1 MHFSSQLSYTPFNI
15 TKSMK
20 IYFLGISGTFMG
32 NLAQIAK
39 AMGHEVFGCDNK
51 VYPPM
56 SDELKSSGI
65 NFFQGYEEKNIVDAD
80 IYVIGNAISKENNL
94 LKEILRLEKKV
105 VSGPEWLYQNILS
118 NKKVIAVSGTHGKTT
133 VTSMIAHTLIN
144 NNFDPN
150 YLIAGIPKKL
160 EKSWNISNYEV
171 FVIEADEYDTCYFD
185 KRPKFFHYRP
195 NILLINNIEFDHA
208 DIYEN
213 IEMIEKNFFELI
225 KTMPSKSKVLIN
237 EKKVSKS
244 FRNKLKKEKLK
255 TTLQFLSL
263 NTSNIHEEN
272 KLLAAHAIED
282 LISKEKV
289 LNGLKDYIGVKR
301 RFETIFNNKNFKL
314 IDDFAHHPTAIEETI
329 KMIREQTDNLTL
341 IVELGSNSMKR
352 GVHDKRLVDI
362 FKNQETYTINA
373 SAEQEKI
380 FSVHAKELTNDDIV
394 KICSKDE
401 KKKTILMCGN
411 RNFHGF
417 QKLILN
423 QLIK

>member
-1 MHFSSQLSYTPFNI
+1 
-15 TKSMK
+15 MK

-32 NLAQIAK
+32 NLAQMAK
-39 AMGHEVFGCDNK
+39 AIGYEVFGCDNK

-56 SDELKSSGI
+56 SDELNSSGI

-160 EKSWNISNYEV
+160 EKSWNISNDEV

-195 NILLINNIEFDHA
+195 NTLLINNIEFDHA

-225 KTMPSKSKVLIN
+225 KTMPLKSKVLIN

-244 FRNKLKKEKLK
+244 FRNKLKKEELK

-263 NTSNIHEEN
+263 NASNIHEEN

-289 LNGLKDYIGVKR
+289 LNGLKDYTGVKR
-301 RFETIFNNKNFKL
+301 RFEIIFNDKNFKL

-362 FKNQETYTINA
+362 FKNHETYTINA

-380 FSVHAKELTNDDIV
+380 FSAHAKELTNDDIV

-401 KKKTILMCGN
+401 EKKTILMCGN

>member
-1 MHFSSQLSYTPFNI
+1 
-15 TKSMK
+15 
-20 IYFLGISGTFMG
+20 MG
-32 NLAQIAK
+32 NLAQMAK
-39 AMGHEVFGCDNK
+39 AIGYEVFGCDNK

-56 SDELKSSGI
+56 SDELNSSGI
-65 NFFQGYEEKNIVDAD
+65 NFFRGYEEKNIVDAD

-160 EKSWNISNYEV
+160 EKSWNISNDEV

-195 NILLINNIEFDHA
+195 NTLLINNIEFDHA

-225 KTMPSKSKVLIN
+225 KTMPLKSKVLIN

-244 FRNKLKKEKLK
+244 FRNKLKKEELK

-263 NTSNIHEEN
+263 NASNIHEEN

-289 LNGLKDYIGVKR
+289 LNGLKDYTGVKR
-301 RFETIFNNKNFKL
+301 RFEIIFNDKNFKL

-362 FKNQETYTINA
+362 FKNHETYTINA

-380 FSVHAKELTNDDIV
+380 FSAHAKELTNDDIV

-401 KKKTILMCGN
+401 EKKTILMCGN

>member
-1 MHFSSQLSYTPFNI
+1 
-15 TKSMK
+15 
-20 IYFLGISGTFMG
+20 MG

-39 AMGHEVFGCDNK
+39 AIGYEVFGCDNK

-56 SDELKSSGI
+56 SDELNSSGI

-160 EKSWNISNYEV
+160 EKSWNISNDEV

-195 NILLINNIEFDHA
+195 NTLLINNIEFDHA

-225 KTMPSKSKVLIN
+225 KTMPLKSKVLIN

-244 FRNKLKKEKLK
+244 FRNNLKKEKLK

-263 NTSNIHEEN
+263 NASNIHEEN

-289 LNGLKDYIGVKR
+289 LNGLKDYTGVKR
-301 RFETIFNNKNFKL
+301 RFEIIFNDKNFKL

-362 FKNQETYTINA
+362 FKNHETYTINA

-380 FSVHAKELTNDDIV
+380 FSAHAKELTNDDIV

-401 KKKTILMCGN
+401 EKKTILMCGN

>member
-1 MHFSSQLSYTPFNI
+1 
-15 TKSMK
+15 
-20 IYFLGISGTFMG
+20 MG
-32 NLAQIAK
+32 NLAQMAK
-39 AMGHEVFGCDNK
+39 AIGYEVFGCDNK

-56 SDELKSSGI
+56 SDELNSSGI

-160 EKSWNISNYEV
+160 EKSWNISNDEV

-195 NILLINNIEFDHA
+195 NTLLINNIEFDHA

-225 KTMPSKSKVLIN
+225 KTMPLKSKVLIN

-263 NTSNIHEEN
+263 NASNIHEEN

-289 LNGLKDYIGVKR
+289 LNGLKDYTGVKR
-301 RFETIFNNKNFKL
+301 RFEIIFNDKNFKL

-362 FKNQETYTINA
+362 FKNHETYTINA

-380 FSVHAKELTNDDIV
+380 FSAHAKELTNDDIV

-401 KKKTILMCGN
+401 EKKTILMCGN

>member
-1 MHFSSQLSYTPFNI
+1 
-15 TKSMK
+15 
-20 IYFLGISGTFMG
+20 MG
-32 NLAQIAK
+32 NLAQMAK
-39 AMGHEVFGCDNK
+39 AIGYEVFGCDNK

-56 SDELKSSGI
+56 SDELNSSGI

-160 EKSWNISNYEV
+160 EKSWNISNDEV

-195 NILLINNIEFDHA
+195 NTLLINNIEFDHA

-225 KTMPSKSKVLIN
+225 KTMPLKSKVLIN

-263 NTSNIHEEN
+263 NASNIHEEN

-289 LNGLKDYIGVKR
+289 LNGLKDYTGVKR
-301 RFETIFNNKNFKL
+301 RFEIIFNDKNFKL

-362 FKNQETYTINA
+362 FKNHETYTINA

-380 FSVHAKELTNDDIV
+380 FSAYAKELTNDDIV

-401 KKKTILMCGN
+401 EKKTILMCGN

>member
-1 MHFSSQLSYTPFNI
+1 
-15 TKSMK
+15 
-20 IYFLGISGTFMG
+20 MG
-32 NLAQIAK
+32 NLAQMAK
-39 AMGHEVFGCDNK
+39 AIGYEVFGCDNK

-56 SDELKSSGI
+56 SDELNSSGI

-160 EKSWNISNYEV
+160 EKSWNISNDEV

-195 NILLINNIEFDHA
+195 NTLLINNIEFDHA

-225 KTMPSKSKVLIN
+225 KTMPLKSKVLIN

-244 FRNKLKKEKLK
+244 FRNKLKKEELK

-263 NTSNIHEEN
+263 NASNIHEEN

-289 LNGLKDYIGVKR
+289 LNGLKDYTGVKR
-301 RFETIFNNKNFKL
+301 RFEIIFNDKNFKL

-362 FKNQETYTINA
+362 FKNHETYTINA

-380 FSVHAKELTNDDIV
+380 FSAHAKELTNDDIV

-401 KKKTILMCGN
+401 EKKTILMCGN

>member
-1 MHFSSQLSYTPFNI
+1 
-15 TKSMK
+15 
-20 IYFLGISGTFMG
+20 MG
-32 NLAQIAK
+32 NLAQMAK
-39 AMGHEVFGCDNK
+39 AIGYEVFGCDNK

-56 SDELKSSGI
+56 SDELNSSGI

-160 EKSWNISNYEV
+160 EKSWNISNDEV

-195 NILLINNIEFDHA
+195 NTLLINNIEFDHA

-225 KTMPSKSKVLIN
+225 KTMPLKSKVLIN

-244 FRNKLKKEKLK
+244 FRNKLKKEELK

-263 NTSNIHEEN
+263 NASNIHEEN

-282 LISKEKV
+282 LISKERV
-289 LNGLKDYIGVKR
+289 LNGLKDYTGVKR
-301 RFETIFNNKNFKL
+301 RFEIIFNDKNFKL

-362 FKNQETYTINA
+362 FKNHETYTINA

-380 FSVHAKELTNDDIV
+380 FSAHAKELTNDDIV

-401 KKKTILMCGN
+401 EKKTILMCGN

>member
-1 MHFSSQLSYTPFNI
+1 
-15 TKSMK
+15 MK

-56 SDELKSSGI
+56 SDELNSSGI

-160 EKSWNISNYEV
+160 EKSWNISNDEV

-185 KRPKFFHYRP
+185 KRPKFFHYQP

>member
-1 MHFSSQLSYTPFNI
+1 
-15 TKSMK
+15 
-20 IYFLGISGTFMG
+20 MG
-32 NLAQIAK
+32 NLAQMAK
-39 AMGHEVFGCDNK
+39 AIGYEVFGCDNK

-56 SDELKSSGI
+56 SDELNSSGI

-133 VTSMIAHTLIN
+133 VTSMIAHALIN

-160 EKSWNISNYEV
+160 EKSWNISNDEV

-195 NILLINNIEFDHA
+195 NTLLINNIEFDHA

-263 NTSNIHEEN
+263 NASNIHEEN

-289 LNGLKDYIGVKR
+289 LNGLKDYTGVKR
-301 RFETIFNNKNFKL
+301 RFEIIFNDKNFKL

-401 KKKTILMCGN
+401 EKKTILMCGN

>member
-1 MHFSSQLSYTPFNI
+1 
-15 TKSMK
+15 
-20 IYFLGISGTFMG
+20 MG
-32 NLAQIAK
+32 NLAQMAK
-39 AMGHEVFGCDNK
+39 AIGYEVFGCDNK

-56 SDELKSSGI
+56 SDELNSSGI

-160 EKSWNISNYEV
+160 EKSWNISNDEV

-195 NILLINNIEFDHA
+195 NTLLINNIEFDHA

-225 KTMPSKSKVLIN
+225 KTMPLKSKVLIN

-244 FRNKLKKEKLK
+244 FRNRLKKEKLK

-263 NTSNIHEEN
+263 NASNIHEEN

-289 LNGLKDYIGVKR
+289 LNGLKDYTGVKR
-301 RFETIFNNKNFKL
+301 RFEIIFNDKNFKL

-362 FKNQETYTINA
+362 FKNHETYTINA

-380 FSVHAKELTNDDIV
+380 FSAHAKELTNDDIV

-401 KKKTILMCGN
+401 EKKTILMCGN

>member
-56 SDELKSSGI
+56 SDELNSSGI

-133 VTSMIAHTLIN
+133 VTSMIAHALIN

-160 EKSWNISNYEV
+160 EKSWNISNDEV

>member
-1 MHFSSQLSYTPFNI
+1 
-15 TKSMK
+15 
-20 IYFLGISGTFMG
+20 MG

-56 SDELKSSGI
+56 SDELNSSGI

-160 EKSWNISNYEV
+160 EKSWNISNDEV

-195 NILLINNIEFDHA
+195 NTLLINNIEFDHA

-225 KTMPSKSKVLIN
+225 KTMPLKSKVLIN

-263 NTSNIHEEN
+263 NASNIHEEN

-289 LNGLKDYIGVKR
+289 FNGLKDYTGVKR
-301 RFETIFNNKNFKL
+301 RFEIIFNDKNFKL

-362 FKNQETYTINA
+362 FKNHETYTINA

-380 FSVHAKELTNDDIV
+380 FSAHAKELTNDDIV

-401 KKKTILMCGN
+401 EKKTILMCGN

>member
-1 MHFSSQLSYTPFNI
+1 
-15 TKSMK
+15 
-20 IYFLGISGTFMG
+20 MG

-39 AMGHEVFGCDNK
+39 AIGYEVFGCDNK

-56 SDELKSSGI
+56 SDELNSSGI

-144 NNFDPN
+144 NNLDPN

-160 EKSWNISNYEV
+160 EKSWNISNDEV

-195 NILLINNIEFDHA
+195 NTLLINNIEFDHA

-225 KTMPSKSKVLIN
+225 KTMPLKSKVLIN

-244 FRNKLKKEKLK
+244 FRNKLKNEKLK

-263 NTSNIHEEN
+263 NASNIHEEN

-282 LISKEKV
+282 LISKERV
-289 LNGLKDYIGVKR
+289 LNGLKDYTGVKR
-301 RFETIFNNKNFKL
+301 RFEIIFNDKNFKL

-329 KMIREQTDNLTL
+329 KMIREQTNNLTL
-341 IVELGSNSMKR
+341 IVELGSNSMKK

-362 FKNQETYTINA
+362 FKNHETYTINA

-380 FSVHAKELTNDDIV
+380 FSAHAKELTNDDIV

-401 KKKTILMCGN
+401 EKKTILMCGN

>member
-1 MHFSSQLSYTPFNI
+1 
-15 TKSMK
+15 MK

-32 NLAQIAK
+32 NLAQMAK
-39 AMGHEVFGCDNK
+39 AIGYEVFGCDNK

-56 SDELKSSGI
+56 SDELNSSGI

-160 EKSWNISNYEV
+160 EKSWNISNDEV

-195 NILLINNIEFDHA
+195 NTLLINNIEFDHA

-225 KTMPSKSKVLIN
+225 KTMPLKSKVLIN

-244 FRNKLKKEKLK
+244 FRNKLNKEKLK

-289 LNGLKDYIGVKR
+289 LNGLKDYSGVKR
-301 RFETIFNNKNFKL
+301 RFETIFNDKNFKL

-394 KICSKDE
+394 KICLKDE

-423 QLIK
+423 ELIK

>member
-1 MHFSSQLSYTPFNI
+1 
-15 TKSMK
+15 MK

-39 AMGHEVFGCDNK
+39 VMGHEVFGCDNK

-56 SDELKSSGI
+56 SDELNSSGI

-133 VTSMIAHTLIN
+133 VTSMIAHALIN

-160 EKSWNISNYEV
+160 EKSWNISNDEV

-195 NILLINNIEFDHA
+195 NTLLINNIEFDHA

-289 LNGLKDYIGVKR
+289 LNGLKDYTGVKR
-301 RFETIFNNKNFKL
+301 RFEIIFNDKNFKL

-329 KMIREQTDNLTL
+329 KMVREQTDNLTL

>member
-1 MHFSSQLSYTPFNI
+1 
-15 TKSMK
+15 MK

-39 AMGHEVFGCDNK
+39 AMGFEVFGCDNK

-56 SDELKSSGI
+56 SDELNSSGI

-160 EKSWNISNYEV
+160 EKSWNISNEEV

-225 KTMPSKSKVLIN
+225 KTMPLKSKVLIN

-244 FRNKLKKEKLK
+244 FRNKLKKEELK

-263 NTSNIHEEN
+263 NASNIHEEN

-301 RFETIFNNKNFKL
+301 RFETIFNDKNFKL

-329 KMIREQTDNLTL
+329 KMTREQTDNLTL

-362 FKNQETYTINA
+362 FKNHETYTINA

-380 FSVHAKELTNDDIV
+380 FSTLAKELTNDDIV

-401 KKKTILMCGN
+401 EKKTILMCGN

>member
-1 MHFSSQLSYTPFNI
+1 
-15 TKSMK
+15 MK

-32 NLAQIAK
+32 NLAQMAK
-39 AMGHEVFGCDNK
+39 AIGYEVFGCDNK

-56 SDELKSSGI
+56 SDELNSSGI

-160 EKSWNISNYEV
+160 EKSWNISNDEV

-195 NILLINNIEFDHA
+195 NTLLINNIEFDHA

-289 LNGLKDYIGVKR
+289 LNGLKDYTGVKR
-301 RFETIFNNKNFKL
+301 RFEIIFNDKNFKL

-380 FSVHAKELTNDDIV
+380 FSVYAKELTNDDIV

>member
-1 MHFSSQLSYTPFNI
+1 
-15 TKSMK
+15 MK

-32 NLAQIAK
+32 NLAQMAK
-39 AMGHEVFGCDNK
+39 AIGYEVFGCDNK

-56 SDELKSSGI
+56 SDELNSSGI

-133 VTSMIAHTLIN
+133 VTSMIAHALIN

-160 EKSWNISNYEV
+160 EKSWNISNDEV

-195 NILLINNIEFDHA
+195 NTLLINNIEFDHA

-362 FKNQETYTINA
+362 FKNHETYTINA

-380 FSVHAKELTNDDIV
+380 FSAHAKELTNDDIV

-401 KKKTILMCGN
+401 EKKTILMCGN

>member
-1 MHFSSQLSYTPFNI
+1 
-15 TKSMK
+15 MK

-32 NLAQIAK
+32 NLAQMAK
-39 AMGHEVFGCDNK
+39 AIGYEVFGCDNK

-56 SDELKSSGI
+56 SDELNSSGI

-160 EKSWNISNYEV
+160 EKSWNISNDEV

-195 NILLINNIEFDHA
+195 NTLLINNIEFDHA

-225 KTMPSKSKVLIN
+225 KTMPLKSKVLIN

-244 FRNKLKKEKLK
+244 FRNRLKKEKLK

-263 NTSNIHEEN
+263 NASNIHEEN

-289 LNGLKDYIGVKR
+289 LNGLKDYTGVKR
-301 RFETIFNNKNFKL
+301 RFEIIFNDKNFKL

-329 KMIREQTDNLTL
+329 KMIREQTNNLTL
-341 IVELGSNSMKR
+341 IVELGSNSMKK

-362 FKNQETYTINA
+362 FKNHETYTINA

-380 FSVHAKELTNDDIV
+380 FSAHAKELTNDDIV

-401 KKKTILMCGN
+401 EKKTILMCGN

>member
-1 MHFSSQLSYTPFNI
+1 
-15 TKSMK
+15 
-20 IYFLGISGTFMG
+20 MG
-32 NLAQIAK
+32 NLAQMAK
-39 AMGHEVFGCDNK
+39 AIGYEVFGCDNK

-56 SDELKSSGI
+56 SDELNSSGI

-133 VTSMIAHTLIN
+133 VTSMIAHALIN

-160 EKSWNISNYEV
+160 EKSWNISNDEV

-195 NILLINNIEFDHA
+195 NTLLINNIEFDHA

-225 KTMPSKSKVLIN
+225 KTMPLKSKVLIN

-263 NTSNIHEEN
+263 NASNIHEEN

-289 LNGLKDYIGVKR
+289 LNGLKDYTGVKR
-301 RFETIFNNKNFKL
+301 RFEIIFNDKNFKL

-362 FKNQETYTINA
+362 FKNHETYTINA

-380 FSVHAKELTNDDIV
+380 FSAHAKELTNDDIV

-401 KKKTILMCGN
+401 EKKTILMCGN

>member
-1 MHFSSQLSYTPFNI
+1 
-15 TKSMK
+15 MK

-56 SDELKSSGI
+56 SDELNSSGI

-133 VTSMIAHTLIN
+133 VTSMIAHALIN

-160 EKSWNISNYEV
+160 EKSWNISNDEV

-185 KRPKFFHYRP
+185 KRPKFLHYRP

-244 FRNKLKKEKLK
+244 LRNKLKKEKLK

>member
-1 MHFSSQLSYTPFNI
+1 
-15 TKSMK
+15 
-20 IYFLGISGTFMG
+20 MG
-32 NLAQIAK
+32 NLAQMAK
-39 AMGHEVFGCDNK
+39 AIGYEVFGCDNK

-56 SDELKSSGI
+56 SDELNSSGI

-160 EKSWNISNYEV
+160 EKSWNISNDEV

-195 NILLINNIEFDHA
+195 NTLLINNIEFDHA

-225 KTMPSKSKVLIN
+225 KTMPLKSKVLIN

-244 FRNKLKKEKLK
+244 FRNKLKKEELK

-263 NTSNIHEEN
+263 NASNIHEEN

-289 LNGLKDYIGVKR
+289 LNGLKDYTGVKR
-301 RFETIFNNKNFKL
+301 RFEIIFNDKNFKL

-362 FKNQETYTINA
+362 FKNHETYTINA

-380 FSVHAKELTNDDIV
+380 FSTHAKELTNDDIV

-401 KKKTILMCGN
+401 EKKTILMCGN

>member
-1 MHFSSQLSYTPFNI
+1 
-15 TKSMK
+15 
-20 IYFLGISGTFMG
+20 MG

-39 AMGHEVFGCDNK
+39 AIGYEVFGCDNK

-56 SDELKSSGI
+56 SDELNSSGI

-160 EKSWNISNYEV
+160 EKSWNISNDEV

-195 NILLINNIEFDHA
+195 NTLLINNIEFDHA

-225 KTMPSKSKVLIN
+225 KTMPLKSKVLIN

-263 NTSNIHEEN
+263 NASNIHEEN

-289 LNGLKDYIGVKR
+289 LNGLKDYTGVKR
-301 RFETIFNNKNFKL
+301 RFEIIFNDKNFKL

-362 FKNQETYTINA
+362 FKNHETYTINA

-380 FSVHAKELTNDDIV
+380 FSAHAKELTNDDIV

-401 KKKTILMCGN
+401 EKKTILMCGN